1 MFEDIKT
8 ISEDIKEIYMI
19 LIELEQLETGE
30 NADYSD
36 VMTDISYSKMILRN
50 RLIQLREAKQ

>member
-19 LIELEQLETGE
+19 LIELERLETGE

-50 RLIQLREAKQ
+50 RLIQLREANQ